1 VRRTIRAAALIAAN
15 DLRRRLRNRAFLLQA
30 FVGPLV
36 MSVLISLA
44 FGSGLGFD
52 LEIGFV
58 AEDRSGLA
66 AELQRRFVDTE
77 SEGVTF
83 VAFDDLDAA
92 AAAVSDGDVGA
103 AIVVPRGFQES
114 LAGPDPEP
122 IGMVVDNDQ
131 SELYGAVARAV
142 AEGIVARINA
152 GRLATATLL
161 ADGRP
166 APEVAELAETELPI
180 EIRRRAAGGE
190 VSPAAS
196 VGPGI
201 GLLFLFLSVAI
212 VARSLFEE
220 KRLRVLD
227 RVRAAPVSMGAV
239 LLGKGI
245 GVVVLSSVT
254 MGVLWLATSVLLGA
268 SWGDPVAVSAIV
280 LAASIAVA
288 GIAAFIAGTVRSE
301 RSADLYATMVAFVL
315 GILGGSLVPL
325 SELPPGLL
333 RLTLLTPN
341 GWALRGFAELS
352 AGDGTVVDV
361 LPHIGVLLLWGIV
374 AGGIGRWLLP
384 RRLGTR

>member
-1 VRRTIRAAALIAAN
+1 MVRTLRAAALIAAN

-30 FVGPLV
+30 LVAPLV
-36 MSVLISLA
+36 MSVLISFA
-44 FGSGLGFD
+44 FGSGFGFD
-52 LEIGFV
+52 LKIGVV
-58 AEDRSGLA
+58 AEDRSALA
-66 AELQRRFVDTE
+66 TELQRRLVDAE
-77 SEGVTF
+77 EQGVTF
-83 VAFDDLDAA
+83 VAFDDLEAA
-92 AAAVSDGDVGA
+92 AEAVADADVGA
-103 AIVVPRGFQES
+103 AIVVPDGFEAS
-114 LAGPDPEP
+114 LATVEPLP

-131 SELYGAVARAV
+131 SELYGAVGRAV
-142 AEGIVARINA
+142 AEGLAARINA
-152 GRLATATLL
+152 GRVATFTLL
-161 ADGRP
+161 EDGSP
-166 APEVAELAETELPI
+166 APDVAALAERDLPI
-180 EIRRRAAGGE
+180 EIRRRSAGDE

-239 LLGKGI
+239 LMGKGL
-245 GVVVLSSVT
+245 GVVVLSTVT

-268 SWGDPVAVSAIV
+268 SWGDPIGVSAIV
-280 LAASIAVA
+280 LAASFAVA
-288 GIAAFIAGTVRSE
+288 GIAAFIAATVRSE

-315 GILGGSLVPL
+315 GIVGGSLVPL

-352 AGDGTVVDV
+352 AGNGNVVDV
-361 LPHIGVLLLWGIV
+361 LPHIGVLLLWAVV
-374 AGGIGRWLLP
+374 AGGIGRLLLP

>member
-1 VRRTIRAAALIAAN
+1 MRRTIRAAALIAAN

-30 FVGPLV
+30 FVGPLI

-44 FGSGLGFD
+44 FGGGFGFD

-58 AEDRSGLA
+58 AEDRSELA
-66 AELQRRFVDTE
+66 TELQRRFVDTE
-77 SEGVTF
+77 VEGVTF
-83 VAFDDLDAA
+83 VAFDDVAA
-92 AAAVSDGDVGA
+92 ATAAVSDGDVGA
-103 AIVVPRGFQES
+103 AIVVPRGFQAS
-114 LAGPDPEP
+114 LASPDPEP

-142 AEGIVARINA
+142 AQGFVARINA

-166 APEVAELAETELPI
+166 APEVAELAGTDLPI
-180 EIRRRAAGGE
+180 EIRRRAAGDE

-254 MGVLWLATSVLLGA
+254 MGVLWLATTVLLGA
-268 SWGDPVAVSAIV
+268 SWGDPIGVTAIV
-280 LAASIAVA
+280 VAASIAVA

-315 GILGGSLVPL
+315 GIVGGSLVPL
-325 SELPPGLL
+325 SELPPSLL

-352 AGDGTVVDV
+352 AGDGTVADV
-361 LPHIGVLLLWGIV
+361 LPHIGVLLLWGAV

>member
-1 VRRTIRAAALIAAN
+1 
-15 DLRRRLRNRAFLLQA
+15 
-30 FVGPLV
+30 
-36 MSVLISLA
+36 
-44 FGSGLGFD
+44 
-52 LEIGFV
+52 
-58 AEDRSGLA
+58 
-66 AELQRRFVDTE
+66 
-77 SEGVTF
+77 
-83 VAFDDLDAA
+83 
-92 AAAVSDGDVGA
+92 VGA
-103 AIVVPRGFQES
+103 AIVVPTGFQAS

-142 AEGIVARINA
+142 AEGFVARINA

-161 ADGRP
+161 ADGRTPP
-166 APEVAELAETELPI
+166 AVAELAETDLPI
-180 EIRRRAAGGE
+180 EIRRRAAGDE

-239 LLGKGI
+239 LLGKGL

-254 MGVLWLATSVLLGA
+254 MGVLWLATSMLLGA
-268 SWGDPVAVSAIV
+268 SWGDPVGVSAIV
-280 LAASIAVA
+280 LAAAVAVA

-361 LPHIGVLLLWGIV
+361 LPHVGVLLLWGAV

-384 RRLGTR
+384 RRLGAR

>member
-1 VRRTIRAAALIAAN
+1 MRRTLRAAGLIAAN

-30 FVGPLV
+30 FIGPLV

-44 FGSGLGFD
+44 FGSGFGLD
-52 LEIGFV
+52 LELGVVI
-58 AEDRSGLA
+58 EDRSELA
-66 AELQRRFVDTE
+66 TQLERALLETE
-77 SEGVTF
+77 AEGVRF
-83 VAFDDLDAA
+83 VAFDDVEAA
-92 AAAVSDGDVGA
+92 AQAVSDADVGA
-103 AIVVPRGFQES
+103 AIVVPEGFQQA
-114 LAGPDPEP
+114 LATDDPEP
-122 IGMVVDNDQ
+122 LGLVVDNDQ
-131 SELYGAVARAV
+131 PALFGGVARAV
-142 AEGIVARINA
+142 ADGIVARINA
-152 GRLATATLL
+152 GRIATFALVL
-161 ADGRP
+161 DGRP
-166 APEVAELAETELPI
+166 GPGLDALTDADLPI
-180 EIRRRAAGGE
+180 EIRQRSAGDE

-227 RVRAAPVSMGAV
+227 RVRSAPVSMGAV

-245 GVVVLSSVT
+245 GVVVLSAVT

-268 SWGDPVAVSAIV
+268 SWGDPLGVTAVV
-280 LAASIAVA
+280 LAASFAVA

-341 GWALRGFAELS
+341 GWALRAFAELS

-361 LPHIGVLLLWGIV
+361 LPHVGVLVLWGLV
-374 AGGIGRWLLP
+374 AGLVGRALLP
-384 RRLGTR
+384 RRLGAG

>member
-15 DLRRRLRNRAFLLQA
+15 DLRRRLRNRAFVLQA

-58 AEDRSGLA
+58 AEDRSELA
-66 AELQRRFVDTE
+66 VELQRRFVDTE
-77 SEGVTF
+77 AEGVTF
-83 VAFDDLDAA
+83 VAFDDVDAA

-103 AIVVPRGFQES
+103 AIVVPTGFQAS

-142 AEGIVARINA
+142 AEGVVARINA

-161 ADGRP
+161 AAGRP
-166 APEVAELAETELPI
+166 APEVAELAETDLPI
-180 EIRRRAAGGE
+180 EIRRRAAGDE

-268 SWGDPVAVSAIV
+268 SWGDPVGVCAIV
-280 LAASIAVA
+280 LAASVAVA

-352 AGDGTVVDV
+352 AGEGTVVDV

>member
-1 VRRTIRAAALIAAN
+1 MRRTIRAAALIAAN

-44 FGSGLGFD
+44 FGSGFGFK

-58 AEDRSGLA
+58 AEDRSELA
-66 AELQRRFVDTE
+66 TELQRRFVDTQV
-77 SEGVTF
+77 EGVTF
-83 VAFDDLDAA
+83 VAFDDVDDATE
-92 AAAVSDGDVGA
+92 AVSDGDVGA
-103 AIVVPRGFQES
+103 AIVVPAGFQAS
-114 LAGPDPEP
+114 LATADPEP

-142 AEGIVARINA
+142 AEGFVARINA
-152 GRLATATLL
+152 GRLATVTLL
-161 ADGRP
+161 ADGRA
-166 APEVAELAETELPI
+166 APDVAELAETDLPI
-180 EIRRRAAGGE
+180 EIRQRAAGDE

-227 RVRAAPVSMGAV
+227 RVRAAPVSMSAV

-245 GVVVLSSVT
+245 GVVVLSAVT

-268 SWGDPVAVSAIV
+268 SWGDPIGVSAIV
-280 LAASIAVA
+280 LAASVAVA

-315 GILGGSLVPL
+315 GIVGGSLVPL

-361 LPHIGVLLLWGIV
+361 LPHIGVLLLWGAV